1 MWYDVFRCETQLA
14 WSNSEVQK
22 LHEVR
27 VKGVTSK
34 EYKKRF
40 GKTVAPNQITVV
52 KK

>member
-34 EYKKRF
+34 EYGA
-40 GKTVAPNQITVV
+40 GKIQSLVCYLAVEF
-52 KK
+52 